1 MSGVVCSSPS
11 PSSLIV
17 SWSPPTGPVLSYQVE
32 VKQYSLVDGAVNT
45 VSLSTPFDRQNIITT
60 AIVEGLGEY

>member
-11 PSSLIV
+11 PSTLIV

-32 VKQYSLVDGAVNT
+32 VKQYSLVGGAVNT
-45 VSLSTPFDRQNIITT
+45 VSLFTPFDHQNIITT
-60 AIVEGLGEY
+60 TTVEGLGEY